1 MRKPGDITYTAYI
14 YSTGITITAD
24 RYAGVCGPIRHLDVP
39 EGKLTATDLDIFF
52 RGEGFAIKGDVEFE
66 ATLDGFRLFAELD
79 KLA

>member
-1 MRKPGDITYTAYI
+1 MRKPGQITYTAYI

-24 RYAGVCGPIRHLDVP
+24 RVAGVCGPIAHLDVP
-39 EGKLTATDLDIFF
+39 EGKLATTELDTFF
-52 RGEGFAIKGDVEFE
+52 RGEGFAIKGEVQFE